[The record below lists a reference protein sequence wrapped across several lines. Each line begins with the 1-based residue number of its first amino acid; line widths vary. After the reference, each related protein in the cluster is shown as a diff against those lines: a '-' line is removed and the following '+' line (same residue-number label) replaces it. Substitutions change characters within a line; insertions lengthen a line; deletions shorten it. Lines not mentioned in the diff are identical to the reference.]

1 MSKNKIKIEDL
12 NVESKK
18 EEKNTCNE
26 TLNSK
31 SENINLISPNSM
43 PKEIMNEF
51 AENFYNSQQISK

>member
-18 EEKNTCNE
+18 EEKNNSNE
-26 TLNSK
+26 ALNS
-31 SENINLISPNSM
+31 ELVNLISPNSM
-43 PKEIMNEF
+43 PEEIMNEF